1 MDEGGKVTAIEL
13 DKQAA
18 VVIEGE
24 TLQLTA
30 IITPE
35 DATNKKVNWASSN
48 PNVATVD
55 ENGLVA
61 SCSLGTTTITA
72 MTTDGSNLSASCM
85 VTVKCLSAD
94 NCFFLP
100 DTTVFHGESVIIP
113 VRLTNGQ
120 DILAFQTNIYLHEGF
135 TMATDGNGEIV
146 ITPSNRLTDDH
157 ILMANE
163 SNGAV
168 SVVCYTPEGRPI
180 GGNSGDDLF
189 YITVQVPE
197 NASGDY
203 AIYLRNSRLTTADY
217 TELRVPDVGAVVT
230 VKSYIPGDAND
241 SRTVNVT
248 DIVVAAQ
255 YILEMNPSPFIFKA
269 ADMNGDGNVTVTD
282 IMLIAY
288 QINHPTMNS
297 PRRMPALDGDN
308 DRMSGEGI
316 CLNVGETRTVSI
328 ALDNAT
334 DYTAFQMDLTL
345 PAGLTASNFMLTD
358 RATSHAFDVS
368 EIDDGKLRTL
378 CYSPAIEDIRDH
390 SGALLTFD
398 VTANAAIEGI
408 ITVDGIELVTADCQT
423 VLMNSF
429 TIGVNSTTSVNEL
442 NGVKTVA
449 RVDYFNLA
457 GQQIDRPGSGVTLI
471 VTTYTDGTRT
481 TTKVIK

>member
-1 MDEGGKVTAIEL
+1 MTPYKAEYGWGEFETIVEMAP
-13 DKQAA
+13 
-18 VVIEGE
+18 GE
-24 TLQLTA
+24 T
-30 IITPE
+30 
-35 DATNKKVNWASSN
+35 NYFS
-48 PNVATVD
+48 
-55 ENGLVA
+55 
-61 SCSLGTTTITA
+61 
-72 MTTDGSNLSASCM
+72 MT
-85 VTVKCLSAD
+85 
-94 NCFFLP
+94 
-100 DTTVFHGESVIIP
+100 DTTVWHGDIIAIP
-113 VRLTNGQ
+113 VSLDNNL
-120 DILAFQTNIYLHEGF
+120 DVMAFQTDIFLPEGF
-135 TMATDGNGEIV
+135 TIVTDEDDEYV
-146 ITPSNRLTDDH
+146 VTSSSRLTSDH
-157 ILMANE
+157 VIMANNAN
-163 SNGAV
+163 NG
-168 SVVCYTPEGRPI
+168 SVRVICYTPNSHPISGNEG
-180 GGNSGDDLF
+180 DLF
-189 YITVQVPE
+189 YINVQIP
-197 NASGDY
+197 NDADGDY
-203 AIYLRNSRLTTADY
+203 TISLRNSLMTSTDYQELVVPDTTA
-217 TELRVPDVGAVVT
+217 TIT
-230 VKSYIPGDAND
+230 VIQFIPGDVND

-398 VTANAAIEGI
+398 VTANAAIEGDI
-408 ITVDGIELVTADCQT
+408 IVGGIELVTTDCQT
-423 VLMNSF
+423 VRIDGF
-429 TIGVNSTTSVNEL
+429 TIGVNNVTSVNEL
-442 NGVKTVA
+442 NHGKAVA
-449 RVDYFNLA
+449 SVDYYNLA
-457 GQQIDRPGSGVTLI
+457 GQRIDRPVSGVTLI
-471 VTTYTDGTRT
+471 VTTYTDGTVSAV
-481 TTKVIK
+481 KVMK